1 MRGLLISV
9 GTGVG
14 DSPESI
20 IHAIKLSIKEK
31 NPERIAFLV
40 SPQSKK
46 NAEEVAKMLN
56 LSENTFSFFEVLDP
70 NDLDMAFLEA
80 KKAINWLDS
89 EGIPTGEII
98 SDFTSG
104 TKPMSTAVVLVSFL
118 NNVERLSYV
127 QGKRVKG
134 IVFRGTERTV
144 TFSPILIFFEKCIS
158 QAKEYLE
165 KYQYEAALKILQFP
179 QTYKEIVGKGEVK
192 RIESFISL
200 IRAYNYWDKFNHLYA
215 TGEFKK
221 IDFSL
226 FKEFKPTDVKILH
239 IIANAIKNKKIEKE
253 IIVDLFVNAERRFKE
268 GKYDDCVAR
277 LYRALEMLAQW
288 QLKEKYGL
296 NTGNIDLSK
305 VPDKEKWY
313 NYKNPRDGKIKLPLY
328 VSYELLKSLE
338 DPIGNEIEHIE
349 GLLSIRNN
357 SILAHGVVPVEKK
370 QAEKF
375 IEITKNILQKYILQF
390 DGLFQKLKFPWDLE

>member
-9 GTGVG
+9 GTGIG

-56 LSENTFSFFEVLDP
+56 LSENTFSFFEVSDP
-70 NDLDMAFLEA
+70 NDLDMAFSEA
-80 KKAINWLDS
+80 KKAINWLNS
-89 EGIPTGEII
+89 EGIPTEEVI

-104 TKPMSTAVVLVSFL
+104 TKPMSSAIVLVSFL

-134 IVFRGTERTV
+134 IVVAGTERII
-144 TFSPILIFFEKCIS
+144 TFSPILTFVEKCIS
-158 QAKEYLE
+158 QAKEYLK
-165 KYQYEAALKILQFP
+165 KYQYEAALKILKFP
-179 QTYKEIVGKGEVK
+179 QTYKEILDEKEGKRV
-192 RIESFISL
+192 ESLISL

-239 IIANAIKNKKIEKE
+239 IIGNAIKNKKIEKE
-253 IIVDLFVNAERRFKE
+253 IIVDLLANAERRFNE

-277 LYRALEMLAQW
+277 LYRALEMLVQW
-288 QLKEKYGL
+288 RLKEKFGL
-296 NTGNIDLSK
+296 DTGDIDLSK

-328 VSYELLKSLE
+328 ASYELLKSLK
-338 DPIGNEIEHIE
+338 DPVGNEIEHIE

-357 SILAHGVVPVEKK
+357 SILAHGVVPVEEKQSKK
-370 QAEKF
+370 FFED
-375 IEITKNILQKYILQF
+375 TKNILQKHILE
-390 DGLFQKLKFPWDLE
+390 FQSILNKLKFPWDL

>member
-9 GTGVG
+9 GTGIG

-56 LSENTFSFFEVLDP
+56 LSENTFSFFEVSDP
-70 NDLDMAFLEA
+70 NDLDMAFSEA
-80 KKAINWLDS
+80 KKAINWLNS
-89 EGIPTGEII
+89 EGIPTEEVI

-104 TKPMSTAVVLVSFL
+104 TKPMSSAIVLVSFL

-134 IVFRGTERTV
+134 IVVAGTERII
-144 TFSPILIFFEKCIS
+144 TFSPILTFFEKCIS
-158 QAKEYLE
+158 QAKEYLK
-165 KYQYEAALKILQFP
+165 KYQYEAALKILKFP
-179 QTYKEIVGKGEVK
+179 QTYKEILDEKEGKRV
-192 RIESFISL
+192 ESLISL

-226 FKEFKPTDVKILH
+226 FKEFKPTDAKILH

-277 LYRALEMLAQW
+277 LYRALEMLVQW
-288 QLKEKYGL
+288 RLKEKFGL
-296 NTGNIDLSK
+296 DTGDIDLSK

-328 VSYELLKSLE
+328 ASYELLKSLK
-338 DPIGNEIEHIE
+338 DPVGNEIEHIE

-357 SILAHGVVPVEKK
+357 SILAHGVVPVEEKQSKK
-370 QAEKF
+370 FFED
-375 IEITKNILQKYILQF
+375 TKNILQKHILE
-390 DGLFQKLKFPWDLE
+390 FQSILNKLKFPWDL

>member
-9 GTGVG
+9 GTGIG

-56 LSENTFSFFEVLDP
+56 LSKNTFSFFEVSDP
-70 NDLDMAFLEA
+70 NDLDIAFLEA
-80 KKAINWLDS
+80 KKAINWLNS
-89 EGIPTGEII
+89 EGIPTEEVI

-104 TKPMSTAVVLVSFL
+104 TKPMSSAIVLVSFL

-134 IVFRGTERTV
+134 IVVAGTERII
-144 TFSPILIFFEKCIS
+144 TFSPILTFFEKCIS
-158 QAKEYLE
+158 QAKEYLK
-165 KYQYEAALKILQFP
+165 KYQYEAALKILKFP
-179 QTYKEIVGKGEVK
+179 QTYKEILDEKEGKRV
-192 RIESFISL
+192 ESLISL

-239 IIANAIKNKKIEKE
+239 IIGNAIKNKKIKKE
-253 IIVDLFVNAERRFKE
+253 IIVDLFANAERRFKE

-277 LYRALEMLAQW
+277 LYRALEMLVQW
-288 QLKEKYGL
+288 RLKEKFGL
-296 NTGNIDLSK
+296 DTGDIDLSK

-328 VSYELLKSLE
+328 ASYELLKSLK
-338 DPIGNEIEHIE
+338 DPIGNEIEYIE

-357 SILAHGVVPVEKK
+357 SILAHGVVPVEEKQSKK
-370 QAEKF
+370 FFED
-375 IEITKNILQKYILQF
+375 TKNILQKHILE
-390 DGLFQKLKFPWDLE
+390 FQSILNKLKFPWDL

>member
-9 GTGVG
+9 GTGIG

-56 LSENTFSFFEVLDP
+56 LSENTFSFFEVSDP
-70 NDLDMAFLEA
+70 NDLDMAFSEA
-80 KKAINWLDS
+80 KKAINWLNS
-89 EGIPTGEII
+89 EGIPTEEVI

-104 TKPMSTAVVLVSFL
+104 TKPMSSAVVLVSFL

-134 IVFRGTERTV
+134 IVVAGTERII
-144 TFSPILIFFEKCIS
+144 TFSPILTFFEKCIS
-158 QAKEYLE
+158 QAKEYLK
-165 KYQYEAALKILQFP
+165 KYQYEAALKILKFP
-179 QTYKEIVGKGEVK
+179 QTYKEILDEKEGKRV
-192 RIESFISL
+192 ESLISL

-239 IIANAIKNKKIEKE
+239 IIGNAIKNKKIEKE
-253 IIVDLFVNAERRFKE
+253 IIVDLLANAERRFNE

-277 LYRALEMLAQW
+277 LYRALEMLVQW
-288 QLKEKYGL
+288 RLKEKFGL
-296 NTGNIDLSK
+296 DTGDIDLSK

-328 VSYELLKSLE
+328 ASYELLKSLK
-338 DPIGNEIEHIE
+338 DPVGNEIEHIE

-357 SILAHGVVPVEKK
+357 SILAHGVVPVEEKQSKK
-370 QAEKF
+370 FFED
-375 IEITKNILQKYILQF
+375 TKNILQKHILE
-390 DGLFQKLKFPWDLE
+390 FQSILNKLKFPWDL

>member
-9 GTGVG
+9 GTGIG

-56 LSENTFSFFEVLDP
+56 LSENTFSFFEVSDP
-70 NDLDMAFLEA
+70 NDLDMAFSEA
-80 KKAINWLDS
+80 KKAINWLNS
-89 EGIPTGEII
+89 EGIPTEEVI

-104 TKPMSTAVVLVSFL
+104 TKPMSSAIVLVSFL

-134 IVFRGTERTV
+134 IVVAGTERII
-144 TFSPILIFFEKCIS
+144 TFSPILTFFEKCIS
-158 QAKEYLE
+158 QAKEYLK
-165 KYQYEAALKILQFP
+165 KYQYEAALKILKFP
-179 QTYKEIVGKGEVK
+179 QTYKEILDEKEGKRV
-192 RIESFISL
+192 ESIISL

-239 IIANAIKNKKIEKE
+239 IIGNAIKNKKIKKE
-253 IIVDLFVNAERRFKE
+253 IIVDLFANAERRFKE

-277 LYRALEMLAQW
+277 LYRALEMLVQW
-288 QLKEKYGL
+288 RLKEKFGL
-296 NTGNIDLSK
+296 DTGDIDLSK

-328 VSYELLKSLE
+328 ASYELLKSLK
-338 DPIGNEIEHIE
+338 DPVGNEIEHIE

-357 SILAHGVVPVEKK
+357 SILAHGVVPVEEKQSKK
-370 QAEKF
+370 FFED
-375 IEITKNILQKYILQF
+375 TKNILQKHILE
-390 DGLFQKLKFPWDLE
+390 FQSILNKLKFPWDL

>member
-9 GTGVG
+9 GTGIG

-56 LSENTFSFFEVLDP
+56 LSENTFSFFEVSDP
-70 NDLDMAFLEA
+70 NDLDMAFSEA
-80 KKAINWLDS
+80 KKAINWLNS
-89 EGIPTGEII
+89 EGIPTEEVI

-104 TKPMSTAVVLVSFL
+104 TKPMSSAIVLVSFL

-134 IVFRGTERTV
+134 IVVAGTERII
-144 TFSPILIFFEKCIS
+144 TFSPILTFFEKCIS
-158 QAKEYLE
+158 QAKEYLK
-165 KYQYEAALKILQFP
+165 KYQYEAALKILKFP
-179 QTYKEIVGKGEVK
+179 QTYKEILDEKEGKRV
-192 RIESFISL
+192 ESLISL

-239 IIANAIKNKKIEKE
+239 IIGNAIKNKKIKKE
-253 IIVDLFVNAERRFKE
+253 IIVDLFANAERRFKE

-277 LYRALEMLAQW
+277 LYRALEMLVQW
-288 QLKEKYGL
+288 RLKEKFGL
-296 NTGNIDLSK
+296 DTGDIDLSK

-328 VSYELLKSLE
+328 ASYELLKSLK
-338 DPIGNEIEHIE
+338 DPVGNEIEHIE

-357 SILAHGVVPVEKK
+357 SILAHGVVPVEEKQSKK
-370 QAEKF
+370 FFED
-375 IEITKNILQKYILQF
+375 TKNILQKHILE
-390 DGLFQKLKFPWDLE
+390 FQSILNKLKFPWDL

>member
-9 GTGVG
+9 GTGIG

-56 LSENTFSFFEVLDP
+56 LSENTFSFFEVSDS
-70 NDLDMAFLEA
+70 NDLDMAFSEA
-80 KKAINWLDS
+80 KKAINWLNS
-89 EGIPTGEII
+89 EGIPTEEVI

-104 TKPMSTAVVLVSFL
+104 TKPMSSAIVLVSFL

-134 IVFRGTERTV
+134 IVVAGTERII
-144 TFSPILIFFEKCIS
+144 TFSPILTFFEKCIS
-158 QAKEYLE
+158 QAKEYLK
-165 KYQYEAALKILQFP
+165 KYQYEAALKILKFP
-179 QTYKEIVGKGEVK
+179 QTYKEILDEKEGKRV
-192 RIESFISL
+192 ESLISL

-239 IIANAIKNKKIEKE
+239 IIGNAIKNKKIKKE
-253 IIVDLFVNAERRFKE
+253 IIVDLFANAERRFKE

-277 LYRALEMLAQW
+277 LYRALEMLVQW
-288 QLKEKYGL
+288 RLKEKFGL
-296 NTGNIDLSK
+296 DTGDIDLSK

-328 VSYELLKSLE
+328 ASYELLKSLK

-357 SILAHGVVPVEKK
+357 SILAHGVVPVEEKQSKK
-370 QAEKF
+370 FFED
-375 IEITKNILQKYILQF
+375 TKNILQRHILE
-390 DGLFQKLKFPWDLE
+390 FQSILNKLKFPWDL

>member
-9 GTGVG
+9 GTGIG

-56 LSENTFSFFEVLDP
+56 LSKNTFSFFEVSDP
-70 NDLDMAFLEA
+70 NDLDMAFSEA
-80 KKAINWLDS
+80 KKAINWLNS
-89 EGIPTGEII
+89 EGIPTEEVI

-104 TKPMSTAVVLVSFL
+104 TKPMSSAIVLVSFL

-134 IVFRGTERTV
+134 IVVAGTERTI
-144 TFSPILIFFEKCIS
+144 TFSPILTFVEKCIS
-158 QAKEYLE
+158 QAKEYLK
-165 KYQYEAALKILQFP
+165 KYQYEAALKILKFP
-179 QTYKEIVGKGEVK
+179 QTYKEILDEKERK
-192 RIESFISL
+192 RVESLISL

-239 IIANAIKNKKIEKE
+239 IIGNAIKNKKIEKE
-253 IIVDLFVNAERRFKE
+253 IIVDLLANAERRFNE

-277 LYRALEMLAQW
+277 LYRALEMLVQW
-288 QLKEKYGL
+288 RLKEKFGL
-296 NTGNIDLSK
+296 DTGDIDLSK

-313 NYKNPRDGKIKLPLY
+313 NYRNPRDGKIKLPLY
-328 VSYELLKSLE
+328 ASYELLKSLE
-338 DPIGNEIEHIE
+338 DPIGNEIEYIE

-357 SILAHGVVPVEKK
+357 SI
-370 QAEKF
+370 
-375 IEITKNILQKYILQF
+375 
-390 DGLFQKLKFPWDLE
+390 

>member
-56 LSENTFSFFEVLDP
+56 LSENTFSFFEVSDP
-70 NDLDMAFLEA
+70 NDLDMAFSEA
-80 KKAINWLDS
+80 KKAINWLNS
-89 EGIPTGEII
+89 EGIPTEEVI

-104 TKPMSTAVVLVSFL
+104 TKPMSSAVVLVSFL

-134 IVFRGTERTV
+134 IVVAGTERTI
-144 TFSPILIFFEKCIS
+144 TFSPILTFFEKCIS
-158 QAKEYLE
+158 QAKEYLK
-165 KYQYEAALKILQFP
+165 KYQYEAALKILKFP
-179 QTYKEIVGKGEVK
+179 QTYKEILDEKEGKRV
-192 RIESFISL
+192 ESLISL

-239 IIANAIKNKKIEKE
+239 IIGNAIKNKKIKKE
-253 IIVDLFVNAERRFKE
+253 IIVDLFANAERRFKE

-277 LYRALEMLAQW
+277 LYRALEMLVQW
-288 QLKEKYGL
+288 RLKEKFGL
-296 NTGNIDLSK
+296 DTGDIDLSK

-328 VSYELLKSLE
+328 ASYELLKSLK

-357 SILAHGVVPVEKK
+357 SILAHGVVPVEEKQSKK
-370 QAEKF
+370 FFED
-375 IEITKNILQKYILQF
+375 TKNILQKHILE
-390 DGLFQKLKFPWDLE
+390 FQSILNKLKFPWDL

>member
-9 GTGVG
+9 GTGIG

-20 IHAIKLSIKEK
+20 VHAIKLSIKEK

-56 LSENTFSFFEVLDP
+56 LSENTFSFFEVSDP
-70 NDLDMAFLEA
+70 NDLDMAFSEA
-80 KKAINWLDS
+80 KKAINWLNS
-89 EGIPTGEII
+89 EGIPTEEVI

-104 TKPMSTAVVLVSFL
+104 TKPMSSAIVLVSFL

-134 IVFRGTERTV
+134 IVVAGTERII
-144 TFSPILIFFEKCIS
+144 TFSPILTFFEKCIS
-158 QAKEYLE
+158 QAKEYLK
-165 KYQYEAALKILQFP
+165 KYQYEAALKILKFP
-179 QTYKEIVGKGEVK
+179 QTYKEILDEKEGKRV
-192 RIESFISL
+192 ESLISL

-239 IIANAIKNKKIEKE
+239 IIGNAIKNKKIKKE
-253 IIVDLFVNAERRFKE
+253 IIVDLFANAERRFKE

-277 LYRALEMLAQW
+277 LYRALEMLVQW
-288 QLKEKYGL
+288 RLKEKFGL
-296 NTGNIDLSK
+296 DTGDIDLSK

-328 VSYELLKSLE
+328 ASYELLKSLK
-338 DPIGNEIEHIE
+338 DPVGNEIEHIE

-357 SILAHGVVPVEKK
+357 SILAHGVVPVEEKQSKK
-370 QAEKF
+370 FFED
-375 IEITKNILQKYILQF
+375 TKNILQKHILE
-390 DGLFQKLKFPWDLE
+390 FQSILNKLKFPWDL